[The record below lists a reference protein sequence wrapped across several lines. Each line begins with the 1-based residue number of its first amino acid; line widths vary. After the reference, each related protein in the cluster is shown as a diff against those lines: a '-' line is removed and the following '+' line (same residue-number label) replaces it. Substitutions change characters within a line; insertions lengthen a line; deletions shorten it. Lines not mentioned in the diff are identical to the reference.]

1 MYNGRSFLSSRLS
14 IPPSLAL
21 MSQLVSCLQLE
32 LLLELFQLVSPRPLV
47 AVVDVSQELVVLVEV
62 SQESP
67 ELPVLFLDLWL
78 IGLVSQRPA
87 P

>member
-1 MYNGRSFLSSRLS
+1 MPLHVEFS

-21 MSQLVSCLQLE
+21 MSRLVSCLQLE

-47 AVVDVSQELVVLVEV
+47 AVVDVSQELVVEV

>member
-1 MYNGRSFLSSRLS
+1 
-14 IPPSLAL
+14 

-47 AVVDVSQELVVLVEV
+47 AVVDVSQELVVEV

>member
-1 MYNGRSFLSSRLS
+1 MYNGRSFLSSLLS

-21 MSQLVSCLQLE
+21 MSQLE

-47 AVVDVSQELVVLVEV
+47 AVVDVSQELVVEV

>member
-1 MYNGRSFLSSRLS
+1 MYNGRSFLSSLLS

-47 AVVDVSQELVVLVEV
+47 AVVDVSQELVVEV

>member
-47 AVVDVSQELVVLVEV
+47 AVVDVSQELVVEV

>member
-1 MYNGRSFLSSRLS
+1 
-14 IPPSLAL
+14 
-21 MSQLVSCLQLE
+21 MSQLE

-47 AVVDVSQELVVLVEV
+47 AVVDVSQELVVEV

-67 ELPVLFLDLWL
+67 ELPVLDLWL
-78 IGLVSQRPA
+78 IELVSQRPA